1 MLESKPT
8 SRCWSSL
15 TNTTKASVLRVAAL
29 AHESD
34 RSSKFIIQPLHL
46 RLMLFHSTFRAEL
59 SRYFWATLI
68 VLVSIVMTVLLIR
81 TLGQASR
88 GNIDPREVTL
98 VLGYTMLGNLHT
110 IVTMALYIASVAT
123 LSRMY
128 ADSEMVIWQS
138 SGESFVGL
146 VKPALVFAAPVLVVV
161 AALALVAWPWTNAQT
176 HEIRDRY
183 EKRGDL
189 ERVKPG
195 QFQESASGNRV
206 FFIDKNSPSDL
217 EGTHIFIAAQEKG
230 LQTITSARNGRVEFK
245 ADDRYLVLNNG
256 QRIEINPLKNE
267 IKVIEF
273 QEHGAKLGDNTLA
286 LDEIEA
292 QSTLPWDLLKNP
304 IPVNMGELTWRIG
317 LALGAFNLVLLGIA
331 IPYVNPRTGR
341 TGALVMAM
349 LTFFIYYNLIN
360 VSRNAVASGQWGMLS
375 MLFAL
380 HLPVLAISL
389 TGLWWRK
396 EQATVG
402 HVLRKLTFLKRG
414 VA

>member
-1 MLESKPT
+1 
-8 SRCWSSL
+8 
-15 TNTTKASVLRVAAL
+15 
-29 AHESD
+29 
-34 RSSKFIIQPLHL
+34 
-46 RLMLFHSTFRAEL
+46 MLFHSTFRTEL
-59 SRYFWATLI
+59 SRYFWATLVI
-68 VLVSIVMTVLLIR
+68 LVSIVMTVLLIR

-88 GNIDPREVTL
+88 GNIDPGEVSL
-98 VLGYTMLGNLHT
+98 VLGYTVLGNMHT
-110 IVTMALYIASVAT
+110 IITMSLYIASVAT

-138 SGESFVGL
+138 SGQSSAGL

-161 AALALVAWPWTNAQT
+161 AGLALVVWPWTNAQT

-206 FFIDKNSPSDL
+206 FFIDKDSPSDI

-230 LQTITSARNGRVEFK
+230 LQTITSARTGKVEFK
-245 ADDRYLVLNNG
+245 GEERYLVLSEG
-256 QRIEINPLKNE
+256 QRIEINPNKDE

-273 QEHGAKLGDNTLA
+273 KQHGAKLGDTTLE
-286 LDEIEA
+286 LSEVEA
-292 QSTLPWDLLKNP
+292 QSTMPWDLLKNP
-304 IPVNMGELTWRIG
+304 IPVNLGELTWRIG
-317 LALGAFNLVLLGIA
+317 LALGAFNLVLLGVA

-360 VSRNAVASGQWGMLS
+360 VSRNTVASGHWGMLS
-375 MLFAL
+375 MLFTL
-380 HLPVLAISL
+380 HVPVLVLGLI
-389 TGLWWRK
+389 GLWWRR
-396 EQATVG
+396 EQASLVG
-402 HVLRKLTFLKRG
+402 LINKWLFFKRG
-414 VA
+414 AA

>member
-1 MLESKPT
+1 
-8 SRCWSSL
+8 
-15 TNTTKASVLRVAAL
+15 
-29 AHESD
+29 
-34 RSSKFIIQPLHL
+34 
-46 RLMLFHSTFRAEL
+46 MLFHSTFRAEL

-68 VLVSIVMTVLLIR
+68 ILVSIVMTVLLIR

-98 VLGYTMLGNLHT
+98 VLGYTVLGNMHT
-110 IVTMALYIASVAT
+110 IVTMALYIASVAA

-138 SGESFVGL
+138 SGESSAGL

-206 FFIDKNSPSDL
+206 FFIDKDSPSDL

-230 LQTITSARNGRVEFK
+230 LQTITSARSGRVEFK
-245 ADDRYLVLNNG
+245 GDDRYLVLNDG
-256 QRIEINPLKNE
+256 QRIEVNPLKNE

-273 QEHGAKLGDNTLA
+273 QEHGAKLGDTTLA

-292 QSTLPWDLLKNP
+292 QATLPWDLLKNP

-360 VSRNAVASGQWGMLS
+360 VSRNAVASGQWGMVS
-375 MLFAL
+375 MLLAL
-380 HLPVLAISL
+380 HLPVLVLSL
-389 TGLWWRK
+389 LGLWWRS
-396 EQATVG
+396 EQTSLP
-402 HVLRKLTFLKRG
+402 HLLQKLVFFKRG
-414 VA
+414 AA

>member
-1 MLESKPT
+1 
-8 SRCWSSL
+8 
-15 TNTTKASVLRVAAL
+15 
-29 AHESD
+29 
-34 RSSKFIIQPLHL
+34 
-46 RLMLFHSTFRAEL
+46 
-59 SRYFWATLI
+59 
-68 VLVSIVMTVLLIR
+68 LL
-81 TLGQASR
+81 
-88 GNIDPREVTL
+88 
-98 VLGYTMLGNLHT
+98 
-110 IVTMALYIASVAT
+110 
-123 LSRMY
+123 
-128 ADSEMVIWQS
+128 
-138 SGESFVGL
+138 
-146 VKPALVFAAPVLVVV
+146 VV

-206 FFIDKNSPSDL
+206 FFIDKDSPSDL

-230 LQTITSARNGRVEFK
+230 LQTITSAHSGRVEVK
-245 ADDRYLVLNNG
+245 GEDRYLVLNDG
-256 QRIEINPLKNE
+256 QRIEVNPLKNE

-273 QEHGAKLGDNTLA
+273 KEHGAKLGENTLA

-317 LALGAFNLVLLGIA
+317 LAFGAFNLVLLGIA

-360 VSRNAVASGQWGMLS
+360 VSRNAVASGQWGMVS
-375 MLFAL
+375 MLLGL
-380 HLPVLAISL
+380 HLPVLTISL
-389 TGLWWRK
+389 TGLWLRN
-396 EQATVG
+396 EQAT
-402 HVLRKLTFLKRG
+402 LRDMLKKLTFLKWG
-414 VA
+414 GA

>member
-1 MLESKPT
+1 
-8 SRCWSSL
+8 
-15 TNTTKASVLRVAAL
+15 
-29 AHESD
+29 
-34 RSSKFIIQPLHL
+34 
-46 RLMLFHSTFRAEL
+46 MLFHSTFRAEL
-59 SRYFWATLI
+59 SRYFWATLV

-88 GNIDPREVTL
+88 GNIDPKEVTL
-98 VLGYTMLGNLHT
+98 VLGYTVLGNMHT
-110 IVTMALYIASVAT
+110 IITMSLYIASVAT

-138 SGESFVGL
+138 SGRSSVGL

-161 AALALVAWPWTNAQT
+161 ASLALVVWPWTNAQT
-176 HEIRDRY
+176 REIRDRY

-189 ERVKPG
+189 ERIKPG
-195 QFQESASGNRV
+195 EFQESASGNRV
-206 FFIDKNSPSDL
+206 FFIDKDSPSDL

-230 LQTITSARNGRVEFK
+230 LQTITSARTGRVELK
-245 ADDRYLVLNNG
+245 GEDRYLVLNNG

-273 QEHGAKLGDNTLA
+273 KEHGAKLGESAIELSET
-286 LDEIEA
+286 EA
-292 QSTLPWDLLKNP
+292 QATQPWNLLKNP

-341 TGALVMAM
+341 TGSLVMAM

-360 VSRNAVASGQWGMLS
+360 VSRNAVASGQWNLWGMLVLLHVPVFLLV
-375 MLFAL
+375 LF
-380 HLPVLAISL
+380 
-389 TGLWWRK
+389 GLWWRN
-396 EQATVG
+396 EQLG
-402 HVLRKLTFLKRG
+402 VLQLLQKLVFFKRG
-414 VA
+414 AA

>member
-1 MLESKPT
+1 
-8 SRCWSSL
+8 
-15 TNTTKASVLRVAAL
+15 
-29 AHESD
+29 
-34 RSSKFIIQPLHL
+34 
-46 RLMLFHSTFRAEL
+46 MLFHSTFRTEL
-59 SRYFWATLI
+59 SRYFWATLV

-98 VLGYTMLGNLHT
+98 VLGYTVLGNMHT

-128 ADSEMVIWQS
+128 ADSEMVIWQA
-138 SGESFVGL
+138 SGQSTVGL
-146 VKPALVFAAPVLVVV
+146 IKPALVFAAPVLLVV
-161 AALALVAWPWTNAQT
+161 AGLALVVWPWTNAQT
-176 HEIRDRY
+176 REIRDRY

-195 QFQESASGNRV
+195 EFQESASGKRV
-206 FFIDKNSPSDL
+206 FFIDKDSPSDV

-230 LQTITSARNGRVEFK
+230 IQTITSARTGRVEFK
-245 ADDRYLVLNNG
+245 EDDRYLVLNDG

-273 QEHGAKLGDNTLA
+273 NEHGAKLSDNVLDLA
-286 LDEIEA
+286 ETEA
-292 QSTLPWDLLKNP
+292 QSTLPWDLLKKP

-317 LALGAFNLVLLGIA
+317 LGLGAFNLVLLGIA

-341 TGALVMAM
+341 TGALIMAM

-360 VSRNAVASGQWGMLS
+360 LSRNLVASGQWNLPS
-375 MLFAL
+375 MLVAL
-380 HLPVLAISL
+380 HLPVFMLSL
-389 TGLWWRK
+389 LGLWWRK
-396 EQATVG
+396 EQASLVQMAQKW
-402 HVLRKLTFLKRG
+402 VFFNRG
-414 VA
+414 AA